1 MDCPEN
7 GAFPAILQAAGGKA
21 RRPAHLSVTG
31 AASRPVLALFNY
43 SRKGRFAMS
52 SLTSWSPHVLSLLR
66 LASGAAFM
74 AHGTQKWLS
83 FPPRSFAQPELFSM
97 TGAGGAIEFIGR
109 SEGRRG
115 GKNVVRQCRYWW

>member
-21 RRPAHLSVTG
+21 WRPAHLSVTG

-66 LASGAAFM
+66 IASGAAFM
-74 AHGTQKWLS
+74 AHGT
-83 FPPRSFAQPELFSM
+83 
-97 TGAGGAIEFIGR
+97 R
-109 SEGRRG
+109 SEEHTSELQSLMRISYAVFCL
-115 GKNVVRQCRYWW
+115 KKKKIYLY